1 MHETGTITQGDMEE
15 GTLSTG
21 ENGEIDL
28 RSEEVQEI
36 MGRMP
41 TWVERWGIL
50 SIAIM
55 LAALLCGAAY
65 FPYPDTLGGGFV
77 YVPGKAE
84 DGVPSSCFA
93 LMPVHGIGKVKEGM
107 PVRVVLENYPE
118 SEFGYLRGTVH
129 DVAPLPDE
137 NWKYRVGVELP
148 KGMDTSLGLSLPCH
162 VQMEGRAEIVVADR
176 RLIDKIGVFR
186 LKVGK

>member
-41 TWVERWGIL
+41 TLVERWGIL

-107 PVRVVLENYPE
+107 PVSVSAAAVTIGPEVVDGRAGDDSLDAV
-118 SEFGYLRGTVH
+118 GTGG
-129 DVAPLPDE
+129 
-137 NWKYRVGVELP
+137 GVEQ
-148 KGMDTSLGLSLPCH
+148 GAR
-162 VQMEGRAEIVVADR
+162 RAHGA
-176 RLIDKIGVFR
+176 
-186 LKVGK
+186 